1 MYGKAA
7 CPVPR
12 GAGDSTGIWK
22 RYCGTIAKAG
32 GNGENKLLPAVTEG
46 SCLLERSNRNTSL
59 FLSTSHD
66 WQDTLAFEGPKD
78 PIILGASILT
88 SFLAVFVFLFHNAP
102 LRMEINNA
110 MRYFL
115 EQFFPIFLPSHV
127 PLLTIK
133 SPTYPLLLWWGLMVG
148 VEDMQGEKPSPVI

>member
-46 SCLLERSNRNTSL
+46 SCLLEKDNKGVR
-59 FLSTSHD
+59 F
-66 WQDTLAFEGPKD
+66 TLATVTGPSVNLLEGLIEWIVGAD
-78 PIILGASILT
+78 HADFSVREAGPIL
-88 SFLAVFVFLFHNAP
+88 FFRVFVWSTH
-102 LRMEINNA
+102 
-110 MRYFL
+110 
-115 EQFFPIFLPSHV
+115 
-127 PLLTIK
+127 T
-133 SPTYPLLLWWGLMVG
+133 
-148 VEDMQGEKPSPVI
+148 